1 LNQLSSEE
9 SFISVVNGVVGLVR
23 DRDEILR
30 VEDAR
35 IVTGNISRGHWI
47 HVMDIETF
55 VNLKSI
61 YSQITTFISS
71 DDVMTNLSPLC

>member
-1 LNQLSSEE
+1 MNQLSSKE

-35 IVTGNISRGHWI
+35 IVTGNISRGHRV
-47 HVMDIETF
+47 HVMNIETF